1 MVLAALAIAGLPNIY
16 TIANLLGIRMAP
28 DWYLASAFAGKQIK
42 NVVACLF
49 ALVNGGLVGALTA
62 HFPTIEYCVL
72 LFPHGLLEMSS
83 YFLLLGAISTTN
95 LDPQSKMPRKLLLL
109 AGVSYAILL
118 GAAWIEA
125 FVTPFLAVSSLL

>member
-1 MVLAALAIAGLPNIY
+1 
-16 TIANLLGIRMAP
+16 
-28 DWYLASAFAGKQIK
+28 
-42 NVVACLF
+42 
-49 ALVNGGLVGALTA
+49 
-62 HFPTIEYCVL
+62 
-72 LFPHGLLEMSS
+72 MSS